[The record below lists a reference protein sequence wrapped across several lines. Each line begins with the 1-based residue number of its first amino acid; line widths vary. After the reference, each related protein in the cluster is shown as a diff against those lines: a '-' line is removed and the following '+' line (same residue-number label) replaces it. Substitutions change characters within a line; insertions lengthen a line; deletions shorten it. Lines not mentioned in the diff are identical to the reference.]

1 MRSCREKLDG
11 LALENGANASLM
23 MSRYVKE
30 LYVKGMQGES
40 STRVQELRVSL
51 FEAMKK
57 AALKAAPLYTEAFTS
72 RREVL
77 AGTVTFQRAK
87 TIQPLIAGLGSSN
100 VLDTGLTLNPTY
112 GIPMLPGSSI
122 KGITAHYAAGVIE
135 PELYGLLFGHSDDK
149 EQEAGFIRFYDAWLV
164 PESIKGALKHD
175 VMTPHHS
182 GQDVPSDFDEPVP
195 VRFLHVSGTFE
206 IGIACE
212 DPDPKTREEWID
224 FVFILICEALKNY
237 GIGGKTR
244 SGYGRMELELTD
256 AQKKMIAEREA
267 ENRRHEE
274 EGRRQKELAAK
285 SEKFRAMGYAF
296 SEGDTVKVRCTGL
309 KEKKG
314 KTKREFIIIGNTDGK
329 AVRWDTV
336 PSVSKDEEF
345 DAVIVRIDTTSK
357 AYILKKID

>member
-1 MRSCREKLDG
+1 MRSCRKKLDG
-11 LALENGANASLM
+11 LALENGANASLI

-40 STRVQELRVSL
+40 STRVQELRVAL

-77 AGTVTFQRAK
+77 AETVTFQRAK

-100 VLDTGLTLNPTY
+100 VLETGLTLNPTY

-212 DPDPKTREEWID
+212 DPDPTTREEWAD

-244 SGYGRMELELTD
+244 SGYGRMELELT
-256 AQKKMIAEREA
+256 K
-267 ENRRHEE
+267 
-274 EGRRQKELAAK
+274 RQKELLTKQNAGGK
-285 SEKFRAMGYAF
+285 TSSEDAPKKVRVLCRKLKKNGKPDCVII
-296 SEGDTVKVRCTGL
+296 GDTSGMS
-309 KEKKG
+309 
-314 KTKREFIIIGNTDGK
+314 
-329 AVRWDTV
+329 VRWETV
-336 PSVSKDEEF
+336 PSVGKGDEF
-345 DAVIVRIDTTSK
+345 DAEIVRVEPANN
-357 AYILKKID
+357 AYILRKID

>member
-1 MRSCREKLDG
+1 MRSCRDVLYG
-11 LALENGANASLM
+11 LNLEESANASLI

-40 STRVQELRVSL
+40 SEHVQELRIAL

-57 AALKAAPLYTEAFTS
+57 AALEAAPLYTEAFTL

-77 AGTVTFQRAK
+77 SETVTFQRAK

-100 VLDTGLTLNPTY
+100 VLETGLTLNPTY
-112 GIPMLPGSSI
+112 GIPMLPGSSL

-135 PELYGLLFGHSDDK
+135 PELYGLLFGSSDDK

-182 GQDVPSDFDEPVP
+182 GQETPSDFDEPTP

-212 DPDPKTREEWID
+212 DPDPAEREKWTD
-224 FVFILICEALKNY
+224 FVFILLHEALKNY

-244 SGYGRMELELTD
+244 SGYGRMELELT
-256 AQKKMIAEREA
+256 K
-267 ENRRHEE
+267 
-274 EGRRQKELAAK
+274 RQKELLSKQNAGNK
-285 SEKFRAMGYAF
+285 TQEEDVPK
-296 SEGDTVKVRCTGL
+296 KVRVLCKKL
-309 KEKKG
+309 KKNG
-314 KTKREFIIIGNTDGK
+314 KPDCVIIGNTDGMS
-329 AVRWDTV
+329 VRWDTV
-336 PSVSKDEEF
+336 PSVGKGDEF
-345 DAVIVRIDTTSK
+345 DAEIVRIDTASK
-357 AYILKKID
+357 AYILRKI